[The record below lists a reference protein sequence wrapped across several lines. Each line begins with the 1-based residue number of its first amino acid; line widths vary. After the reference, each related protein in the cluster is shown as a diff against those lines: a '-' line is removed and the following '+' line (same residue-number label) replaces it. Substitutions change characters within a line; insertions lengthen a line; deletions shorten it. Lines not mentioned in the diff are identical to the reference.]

1 MAPTMPP
8 AQSSESQS
16 PALAPSVDS
25 ELEPKPGD
33 TDADSLVRR
42 RLTRLPALEQVSGP
56 GAPRHCPL
64 ESERTML
71 GRGDDADIRVESSGV
86 SGRHLLLLRQG
97 AEVLVEDLE
106 SRNGTYLNGL
116 RVSRAVLKEGDS
128 IMAGDA
134 IFLFHEGD

>member
-1 MAPTMPP
+1 MPP
-8 AQSSESQS
+8 AQSSVSQS
-16 PALAPSVDS
+16 PALAPSEDF
-25 ELEPKPGD
+25 ELGPKPGDAD

-64 ESERTML
+64 ESERTTL
-71 GRGDDADIRVESSGV
+71 GRGDDVDIRVESSGV